1 MNNRNVPVLIIGG
14 GPAGIAAGIS
24 LGEHGLLLERHPH
37 AGGQS
42 MSVQLGDAYFDIGG
56 HSFHTPHPFVR
67 DLVFSSVEMFE
78 QKRNAQ
84 CFVDGELIPYPFQ
97 KSFRQLSNTALV
109 EECAA
114 GLELASSDSEVAN
127 FSEFI
132 DAKFG
137 PGIAKHFMTPY
148 NNKLWARDLAG
159 LATNWVGERIA
170 APEGVKESFSSEGG
184 ARKPLQ
190 GDTLVGYPAKGGFG
204 EIFTALSKKLKNVRF
219 DTTVAKIDGHNKL
232 VVLDDGS
239 EIKYEH
245 LISTMPLPALLKQ
258 FDSLPKNVTDA
269 AGRLQAMS
277 LKCVMIALDHPVDTE
292 IQRIYCADADV
303 PAHKIAMNHNSS
315 DWLRG
320 QKHSAIMGECS
331 YSSFKPINEDTL
343 VNDFI
348 KALQKI
354 GVIKDP
360 GAVFETKVVDVKHA
374 YPVPSHD
381 REDSVDTIKDF
392 LAEFNISTLGRF
404 GEWAYINSDEAL
416 ARGLVLGEELK
427 SGAK

>member
-1 MNNRNVPVLIIGG
+1 MSESVPVVIVGG

-24 LGEHGLLLERHPH
+24 LGSNGLLLERLPH

-42 MSVQLGDAYFDIGG
+42 MSIQLGDAYFDIGG

-67 DLVFSSVEMFE
+67 DLVFDSLEMYE

-84 CFVDGELIPYPFQ
+84 CYVDGELIPYPFQ
-97 KSFRQLSNTALV
+97 KNFRQLTNTTLV

-114 GLELASSDSEVAN
+114 GLELANPNSDVAN
-127 FSEFI
+127 FNEFI

-170 APEGVKESFSSEGG
+170 APEGVKESFSREGG

-190 GDTLVGYPAKGGFG
+190 GDTKVGYPAKGGFG
-204 EIFTALSKKLKNVRF
+204 EIFTALSKKLQNVRYN
-219 DTTVAKIDGHNKL
+219 TTVAKIDEQQKL
-232 VVLDDGS
+232 VVLEDGH

-245 LISTMPLPALLKQ
+245 LISTMPLPNLLEQ
-258 FDSLPKNVTDA
+258 FDSLPKKVTDA
-269 AGRLQAMS
+269 AGRLHAMS

-292 IQRIYCADADV
+292 IQRVYCADADV

-331 YSSFKPINEDTL
+331 YSTFKPLNEETL
-343 VNDFI
+343 VNDFVSG
-348 KALQKI
+348 LHKI
-354 GVIKDP
+354 GVVKDP
-360 GAVFETKVVDVKHA
+360 SAVFDTKVVDVKHA

-381 REDSVDTIKDF
+381 REGSVNTIKEF

-416 ARGLVLGEELK
+416 ARGLVLGKQLS